1 MGSELF
7 EVQYLFAR
15 ALQGLE
21 VAALAASR
29 RTVDHDE
36 TEGRRQ
42 NFQLGDD
49 PFSVGPVTTLE
60 GLRVPADL
68 AQDVRHRAGALA
80 TAPAVDER
88 APMAVLAA
96 EQGLDVTA
104 NVLRE
109 ERGAELARV
118 ERRDL
123 LVEGADRGALGVVE
137 RGRRD
142 RAGDVVFGVFCGRA
156 GIHDRVELRE
166 QRR

>member
-21 VAALAASR
+21 VAALAATR

-36 TEGRRQ
+36 AEGRRQ

-60 GLRVPADL
+60 RLRVPADF
-68 AQDVRHRAGALA
+68 AQDVRHRARALA
-80 TAPAVDER
+80 AAPAVDER
-88 APMAVLAA
+88 APVAVLAA
-96 EQGLDVTA
+96 EQGLDVTG

-109 ERGAELARV
+109 ERGAEFARV
-118 ERRDL
+118 ERRNL

-137 RGRRD
+137 RRRRD
-142 RAGDVVFGVFCGRA
+142 RARDVVFGVLSGRA
-156 GIHDRVELRE
+156 GV
-166 QRR
+166 

>member
-1 MGSELF
+1 MGSELLQ
-7 EVQYLFAR
+7 VQYFFAR

-21 VAALAASR
+21 VAALAATR

-36 TEGRRQ
+36 AEGRRQ

-60 GLRVPADL
+60 RLRFPADF
-68 AQDVRHRAGALA
+68 AQDVRHRARALA
-80 TAPAVDER
+80 AAPAVDER
-88 APMAVLAA
+88 APAAVLAA

-118 ERRDL
+118 EGRDL
-123 LVEGADRGALGVVE
+123 LVESTNRGALGVAQNW
-137 RGRRD
+137 RP
-142 RAGDVVFGVFCGRA
+142 AP
-156 GIHDRVELRE
+156 
-166 QRR
+166 